1 MFIDSKFSIDQLSE
15 KFECTNA
22 TITRNLK
29 KELGTE
35 KYQEI
40 INSGNSKKNSIKPNK
55 DIQFEQIKT
64 LSSNT
69 EEQEFNFVEYK
80 LDQHF
85 DRNAF
90 YEEFGTGK
98 TFPQVVCNGVKLGGC
113 TETVKY
119 LKEHNMV

>member
-1 MFIDSKFSIDQLSE
+1 MNFTIYSRE
-15 KFECTNA
+15 GCPYCTKVCE
-22 TITRNLK
+22 ILK
-29 KELGTE
+29 LAK
-35 KYQEI
+35 
-40 INSGNSKKNSIKPNK
+40 
-55 DIQFEQIKT
+55 
-64 LSSNT
+64 
-69 EEQEFNFVEYK
+69 FNFVEYK

-85 DRNAF
+85 DRNAL